1 MLCTAT
7 PDISSSSKNINRRS
21 VFPDHIS
28 VSYDYGLAGEYLLV
42 ECCVSEKVV
51 CFLVSDSKGNVFGVG
66 EVIDII
72 RFRDLE
78 KLLQMTAYVCRF
90 VANLKLQKK
99 GDELIV
105 GQLRA
110 AEICED
116 EKNVDTL

>member
-1 MLCTAT
+1 MA
-7 PDISSSSKNINRRS
+7 
-21 VFPDHIS
+21 
-28 VSYDYGLAGEYLLV
+28 
-42 ECCVSEKVV
+42 
-51 CFLVSDSKGNVFGVG
+51 DSKGNVFGVG

-105 GQLRA
+105 GQLRV
-110 AEICED
+110 AEICEA
-116 EKNVDTL
+116 EKNVGTL